1 MNEEK
6 FATIIID
13 DKEIKLPIVIGTEG
27 EKGIDIT
34 NLRKNT
40 GYVTID
46 PSFMNTAACFSKITF
61 IDGEKGILRYRGIP
75 IEYLVQNTRFVETAY
90 LLLHGNLPNQK
101 QNAKFS
107 QLLNE
112 NSLMHEDMRHFF
124 ENFPREAHP
133 MHILATMINAL
144 STFYP
149 NVDSASMDEDIDLSA
164 ARLISTIR
172 TMAAVAYKKSIG
184 EPVVYPR
191 NDLPFVANFLNMMF
205 SSPVRPYEIRPEVV
219 KIMNMLFILHADH
232 EQNCSTT
239 AVRVIGSA
247 QVNLYATIS
256 AGINALS
263 GPLHGGA
270 NQEVISMLRQIEKGT
285 SIKQLIADVKDKKN
299 NIKLMGFGH
308 RVYKTYD
315 PRASIIKAECHKFLE
330 KMQIEDSLLSIAMEL
345 ENAVLH
351 DDYFVE
357 RKLYPNVDFYSGII
371 YRAVGIP
378 ENMFTV
384 MFALAR
390 LPGWIAHWKEMTA
403 TDTKISRP
411 RQIYTGKTEKDV
423 PPEYYNF

>member
-184 EPVVYPR
+184 EPV
-191 NDLPFVANFLNMMF
+191 
-205 SSPVRPYEIRPEVV
+205 
-219 KIMNMLFILHADH
+219 FIPA
-232 EQNCSTT
+232 TT
-239 AVRVIGSA
+239 CRSW
-247 QVNLYATIS
+247 
-256 AGINALS
+256 
-263 GPLHGGA
+263 
-270 NQEVISMLRQIEKGT
+270 RT
-285 SIKQLIADVKDKKN
+285 S
-299 NIKLMGFGH
+299 
-308 RVYKTYD
+308 
-315 PRASIIKAECHKFLE
+315 
-330 KMQIEDSLLSIAMEL
+330 
-345 ENAVLH
+345 
-351 DDYFVE
+351 
-357 RKLYPNVDFYSGII
+357 
-371 YRAVGIP
+371 
-378 ENMFTV
+378 
-384 MFALAR
+384 
-390 LPGWIAHWKEMTA
+390 
-403 TDTKISRP
+403 
-411 RQIYTGKTEKDV
+411 
-423 PPEYYNF
+423 